1 MLHNTIEFVKN
12 KGGNIAANK
21 ATATTAAT
29 TGTVLWEIC
38 AREWQE
44 CQKKYEHTQK
54 QIAIQNFHFLTT
66 ICNTPSRKARNSPAH
81 YTV

>member
-21 ATATTAAT
+21 ATATT
-29 TGTVLWEIC
+29 GTVLWEIC

-44 CQKKYEHTQK
+44 WQKKYEHTQK

-66 ICNTPSRKARNSPAH
+66 ICNTPSRKARSSPAH